1 MGVSTFPAQATSSF
15 NAFTVSAAL
24 ADNLYQAAGDF
35 ISAIYR
41 VSCVDTT
48 VATVAFISGNTVITE
63 VVTTSGVVDVNLSSD
78 ADKVIYSTD
87 TGADVLIA
95 ITRLAQALP
104 VGASGTLDTVTS
116 SGNYSGVG
124 VGVVVAV
131 GGGGGGGG
139 GYSADAYTNGGGGG
153 GGSGGVDV
161 SGVTQLNGTLAITI
175 GAAGNGGSGG
185 SAGSGQTAGNAGG
198 ATSAGAI
205 VAANGGGGGG
215 AGSQSDI
222 PSANPGGTA
231 GAAGSPG
238 GGAGAAGSYTIFG
251 NSAAPGTSYVSS
263 AMLPV
268 SNDTTGGAG
277 GGGGNSDANTGPT
290 NGKGSGIGTG
300 GNGGNLP
307 AGAGNAG
314 TGYGAGGG
322 GGGAAG
328 IGGSNSGAGAVGTPG
343 VVYVIRF

>member
-1 MGVSTFPAQATSSF
+1 MGIQTFPAVAASSF
-15 NAFTVSAAL
+15 DAFTVSAAL
-24 ADNLYQAAGDF
+24 ADTLYQASGDF
-35 ISAIYR
+35 IAAIYR

-48 VATVAFISGNTVITE
+48 VATVAFISGATVITE
-63 VVTTSGVVDVNLSSD
+63 VTTTSGVVDVNLASD
-78 ADKVIYSTD
+78 ADKVIYNTD
-87 TGADVLIA
+87 TGTDVLITV
-95 ITRLAQALP
+95 TRLAQALP

-116 SGNYSGVG
+116 SGNYAGVG
-124 VGVVVAV
+124 VGAIVAV

-139 GYSADAYTNGGGGG
+139 GYSADLYTNGGGGG

-161 SGVTQLNGTLAITI
+161 SGIVTLNGTLAITI
-175 GAAGNGGSGG
+175 GAAGNAGTGGSSGT
-185 SAGSGQTAGNAGG
+185 GQTAGNAGG
-198 ATSAGAI
+198 ATSAGAV

-215 AGSQSDI
+215 AGSAGNSGG
-222 PSANPGGTA
+222 ANVSGAA

-238 GGAGAAGSYTIFG
+238 GGAGAAGSFTVFG
-251 NSAAPGTSYVSS
+251 NASSPGVSYVSS

-277 GGGGNSDANTGPT
+277 GGGGNSDNNTGPT

-328 IGGSNSGAGAVGTPG
+328 IGGSNSGAGGAGTPG
-343 VVYVIRF
+343 VVYVVRF